1 MNRESLKKNRFV
13 RTLAFHFR
21 NWRESRSFTS
31 GSGHSIVKRGVCV
44 DSQIQIQGSNNF
56 VLLDMDS
63 VLFRSK
69 IKVNGQNN
77 RVILH
82 PGAYL
87 SGVELYIE
95 DNNCTM
101 EIGANTYIGHHSHLA
116 CTEDDSTLNIGS
128 KLCSHHT
135 CRFAQETVTPF
146 LIWRA
151 VASILLLQLRLAT
164 IAGWAKLAR

>member
-63 VLFRSK
+63 DCSEVKSKSMVRTIGLFF
-69 IKVNGQNN
+69 
-77 RVILH
+77 
-82 PGAYL
+82 
-87 SGVELYIE
+87 
-95 DNNCTM
+95 
-101 EIGANTYIGHHSHLA
+101 
-116 CTEDDSTLNIGS
+116 TLE
-128 KLCSHHT
+128 HT
-135 CRFAQETVTPF
+135 FR
-146 LIWRA
+146 
-151 VASILLLQLRLAT
+151 
-164 IAGWAKLAR
+164 G

>member
-116 CTEDDSTLNIGS
+116 CTEDGQYTEYWLQVYALIIRADSHRRQSLHS
-128 KLCSHHT
+128 
-135 CRFAQETVTPF
+135 
-146 LIWRA
+146 
-151 VASILLLQLRLAT
+151 
-164 IAGWAKLAR
+164 